1 VALALE
7 PQLIDDE
14 VPVTP
19 DDFTLD
25 GVVSPHGVVWRDG
38 KPRA

>member
-1 VALALE
+1 MALALE
-7 PQLIDDE
+7 PQLIDED

-25 GVVSPHGVVWRDG
+25 GVVSPRGVVWCDG